1 MRCSG
6 ETSSSSMIKGD
17 LAAVAVAVT
26 FGANLGKTSQ
36 LQLLVAAFIEVIFYS
51 TNLAI
56 GTRLLQAVDSGS
68 SISIYVHVFG
78 AFFFFFENYFT
89 DFIINKVFNVLVAS
103 FSWQQSHPAFLHAFS
118 CRAHGYQASSL
129 QTLELSC
136 PFLF

>member
-17 LAAVAVAVT
+17 LAAVAVT
-26 FGANLGKTSQ
+26 FGAILGKTSQ
-36 LQLLVAAFIEVIFYS
+36 LQLLIAAFIEVIFYS

-78 AFFFFFENYFT
+78 AFFFFLRTISQILLLTRYSMFLLLLSHGSNHTLHFFT
-89 DFIINKVFNVLVAS
+89 LSLA
-103 FSWQQSHPAFLHAFS
+103 
-118 CRAHGYQASSL
+118 AHMGTKPLLYKL
-129 QTLELSC
+129 
-136 PFLF
+136 